1 MEEEIKKEEFSLTPI
16 LNPETKEYSLKN
28 FDEVKVACE
37 GFIEENRML
46 TCSTDEEY
54 KNLKKCRTNLRKK
67 KDQIKATRLALSKLF
82 SFQFKELEAMLDA
95 ADNELKCLKDEFDAK
110 KAEEEALNNPV
121 GEEPKPVE
129 DNELKKAT
137 LIIEYRDVNIIED
150 IKKIAVD
157 RGCTVTE
164 IKEK

>member
-67 KDQIKATRLALSKLF
+67 KDQITGS
-82 SFQFKELEAMLDA
+82 
-95 ADNELKCLKDEFDAK
+95 
-110 KAEEEALNNPV
+110 
-121 GEEPKPVE
+121 
-129 DNELKKAT
+129 
-137 LIIEYRDVNIIED
+137 
-150 IKKIAVD
+150 
-157 RGCTVTE
+157 
-164 IKEK
+164 